1 MIGGKP
7 KISDLVIG
15 ARNMIEAADIRPGD
29 SVLLLADRSSD
40 GDSIDALVYL
50 DAPTYPGVSS
60 PAVRLPCCRSSRTRE
75 GRSAALEL
83 IIA

>member
-7 KISDLVIG
+7 KVSDLVIG

-40 GDSIDALVYL
+40 GDSIDAL
-50 DAPTYPGVSS
+50 
-60 PAVRLPCCRSSRTRE
+60 
-75 GRSAALEL
+75 AA
-83 IIA
+83 A